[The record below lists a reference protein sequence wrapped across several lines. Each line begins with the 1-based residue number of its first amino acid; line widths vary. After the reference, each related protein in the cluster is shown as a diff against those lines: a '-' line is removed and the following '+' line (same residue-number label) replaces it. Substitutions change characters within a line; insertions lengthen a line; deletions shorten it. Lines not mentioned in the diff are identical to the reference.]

1 MYTSYVIGPG
11 DYTTV
16 NSQISFEPQSEGQS
30 TTECMDVPISDD
42 ITLEAIEMFTVEL
55 QSSNSV
61 VSIDSSAN
69 SAMIVIMDDDSM

>member
-16 NSQISFEPQSEGQS
+16 NSQISFGPQSEGQS

>member
-1 MYTSYVIGPG
+1 M
-11 DYTTV
+11 
-16 NSQISFEPQSEGQS
+16 NSQISFGPQSEGQS